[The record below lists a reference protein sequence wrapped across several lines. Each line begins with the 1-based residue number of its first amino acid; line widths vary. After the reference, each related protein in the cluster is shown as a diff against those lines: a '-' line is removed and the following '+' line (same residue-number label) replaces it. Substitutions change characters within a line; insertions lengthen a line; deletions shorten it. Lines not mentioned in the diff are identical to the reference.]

1 MGQFAIWDLRV
12 EHQGVRRL
20 RTCILAV
27 VFDDVV
33 EAAVDQCQ
41 ITLKTHT
48 GVTTEGI
55 KKLDKAIKQFPVT
68 RTQIERL

>member
-33 EAAVDQCQ
+33 EAR
-41 ITLKTHT
+41 
-48 GVTTEGI
+48 GVLPGNELIAPLSHLEENLQYGYQQRETV
-55 KKLDKAIKQFPVT
+55 KAF
-68 RTQIERL
+68 